1 MLKNFQYVRQ
11 PQDIHGEGLGGRGII
26 PICNVDHDNQQLSN
40 IQGAIL
46 KSFKFKQILKL
57 SAQQIWMS
65 FCLVV
70 NLNLPDFIL
79 SIWRQIIQ
87 GSDVEPELFALRE
100 FAETGSKGN

>member
-1 MLKNFQYVRQ
+1 MGKGWVGGGSFLYVTSITTIKQ
-11 PQDIHGEGLGGRGII
+11 I
-26 PICNVDHDNQQLSN
+26 SN

-57 SAQQIWMS
+57 CAQQIWMS

-70 NLNLPDFIL
+70 NLNLPDFVL
-79 SIWRQIIQ
+79 SVWRQIIQ